1 MRGRTLRALAETL
14 KQQPGEEGV
23 AKGVA
28 PKEEAAIMCSAI
40 IAIKTCTKQ
49 LSQIIIERIEHFE
62 NKEGLLFECLVLLHL
77 SRGIVI
83 ACSQQGQG
91 E

>member
-1 MRGRTLRALAETL
+1 MKLTRALAETL

-23 AKGVA
+23 ARGVA
-28 PKEEAAIMCSAI
+28 PKEGAAIMCSAI

-49 LSQIIIERIEHFE
+49 LLQIIIERIEHFE
-62 NKEGLLFECLVLLHL
+62 NKEGLLFECPLLLHL
-77 SRGIVI
+77 SRGIII
-83 ACSQQGQG
+83 ACNQQGHV

>member
-1 MRGRTLRALAETL
+1 MELTRAQAETL

-28 PKEEAAIMCSAI
+28 PREGAAVMCSTI

-49 LSQIIIERIEHFE
+49 LSQIIIERIEHCE
-62 NKEGLLFECLVLLHL
+62 NKEGLLFECLVLLLAL
-77 SRGIVI
+77 SRGVVV
-83 ACSQQGQG
+83 ACGQQGQT

>member
-1 MRGRTLRALAETL
+1 MKLTRALAETL

-28 PKEEAAIMCSAI
+28 PKEGAAIMCSAI

-49 LSQIIIERIEHFE
+49 LLQIIIERIEHFE
-62 NKEGLLFECLVLLHL
+62 NKEGLLFECPLLLHL
-77 SRGIVI
+77 SRGIII
-83 ACSQQGQG
+83 ACNQQGHV